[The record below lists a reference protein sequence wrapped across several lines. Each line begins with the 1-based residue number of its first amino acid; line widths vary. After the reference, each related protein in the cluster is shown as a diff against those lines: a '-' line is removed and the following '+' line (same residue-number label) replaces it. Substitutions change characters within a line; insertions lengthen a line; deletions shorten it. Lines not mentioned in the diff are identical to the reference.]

1 MGFVKVCTL
10 DDLWEGDMEA
20 FEVEGQRILL
30 CHLPGGEVRATQT
43 ECPHQQGD
51 LVDGELDG
59 TRLTCPMHLW
69 EFDVKTCKGINPTHP
84 TLANY
89 PVKIDGD
96 DIYVDPDGDTPK
108 YARS

>member
-30 CHLPGGEVRATQT
+30 VHLPGGEVRATQV

-51 LVDGELDG
+51 LTEGLLDG
-59 TRLTCPMHLW
+59 TTLTCPVHLW
-69 EFDVKTCKGINPTHP
+69 EFDVKTCHGINPTHAR
-84 TLANY
+84 LASY
-89 PVKIDGD
+89 PVKLDGD
-96 DIYVDPDGDTPK
+96 DVYVDPDGDTPK
-108 YARS
+108 YAHS

>member
-30 CHLPGGEVRATQT
+30 VHLPGGEVRATQV

-51 LVDGELDG
+51 LTEGLLDG
-59 TRLTCPMHLW
+59 TTLTCPVHLW
-69 EFDVKTCKGINPTHP
+69 EFDVKTCQGVNPTHAR
-84 TLANY
+84 LASY
-89 PVKIDGD
+89 PVKLDGD
-96 DIYVDPDGDTPK
+96 DVYVDPDGDTPK

>member
-20 FEVEGQRILL
+20 FDVDGHQILL
-30 CHLPGGEVRATQT
+30 VHLPGGEVRATQV

-51 LVDGELDG
+51 LTEGGLDG
-59 TRLTCPMHLW
+59 TTLTCPVHLW
-69 EFDVKTCKGINPTHP
+69 EFDVKTCQGINPKHATI
-84 TLANY
+84 ASY
-89 PVKIDGD
+89 PVKLDGD

-108 YARS
+108 FARS

>member
-20 FEVEGQRILL
+20 FDVAGRRILL
-30 CHLPGGEVRATQT
+30 IHLPGGEVRATQT

-51 LVDGELDG
+51 LTDGLLDG
-59 TRLTCPMHLW
+59 TTLTCSVHLW
-69 EFDVKTCKGINPTHP
+69 EFDVTTCQGINPTHP
-84 TLANY
+84 TLASY
-89 PVKIDGD
+89 PVKVDGD
-96 DIYVDPDGDTPK
+96 DVYVDPEGDTPK

>member
-1 MGFVKVCTL
+1 MSFVKVCTL
-10 DDLWEGDMEA
+10 DDVWEGDMGA
-20 FEVEGQRILL
+20 FEVDGQRILVV
-30 CHLPGGEVRATQT
+30 HLPGGEVRATQV

-51 LVDGELDG
+51 LTEGLLDG
-59 TRLTCPMHLW
+59 TSLTCPVHLW
-69 EFDVKTCKGINPTHP
+69 EFDVKTCQGINPKHS

-108 YARS
+108 FARS

>member
-20 FEVEGQRILL
+20 FDVEGQRILL
-30 CHLPGGEVRATQT
+30 VHLPGGEVRATQV

-51 LVDGELDG
+51 LTEGLLDG
-59 TRLTCPMHLW
+59 TSLTCSVHLW
-69 EFDVKTCKGINPTHP
+69 EFDVMTCQGINPKHP

-108 YARS
+108 YAHS

>member
-30 CHLPGGEVRATQT
+30 VHLPGGEVRATQV

-51 LVDGELDG
+51 LTEGLLDG
-59 TRLTCPMHLW
+59 TSLTCPVHLW
-69 EFDVKTCKGINPTHP
+69 EFDVKTCQGINPTHA
-84 TLANY
+84 TLASY
-89 PVKIDGD
+89 PVKLDGD
-96 DIYVDPDGDTPK
+96 DVYVDPDGDTPK
-108 YARS
+108 YAHS